1 MGRHEFRTMTRDK
14 KFWLM
19 ILALGI
25 AFLLLMG
32 WAMRGSG

>member
-1 MGRHEFRTMTRDK
+1 MTRDK

>member
-1 MGRHEFRTMTRDK
+1 MTRNR

-19 ILALGI
+19 ILALVI
-25 AFLLLMG
+25 AFVLLAG

>member
-1 MGRHEFRTMTRDK
+1 MTRDS

-19 ILALGI
+19 ILALVI
-25 AFLLLMG
+25 AFLLLAA

>member
-1 MGRHEFRTMTRDK
+1 MTRDH

-19 ILALGI
+19 ILALVI
-25 AFLLLMG
+25 AFFLLAA